1 MQSASRA
8 PVTKRNAQD
17 RQSKQLAQD
26 EFWKAERDKEKKHL
40 TEKTERLKALRLAKE
55 ASDIAE
61 AEATGEP
68 APKKK
73 KIVKAARP
81 VTRTI
86 PSKKMN
92 PKAK

>member
-1 MQSASRA
+1 MQSASRM
-8 PVTKRNAQD
+8 PVTKRSGPD
-17 RQSKQLAQD
+17 RQNKQHAQD

-40 TEKTERLKALRLAKE
+40 LEKTERLKALRE
-55 ASDIAE
+55 ASDIAT